1 MVDRSRLKPLD
12 NRTIKPQ
19 LPLLI
24 GCRLMTGWPPNTE
37 SMPSWPV
44 SQDISLSVDGGANF
58 LVTVATGLSGNTQ
71 SFVFT
76 PSSTLGK
83 SKTSRI
89 RVSARDQAGN
99 AGVDTSDGNFK
110 LK

>member
-1 MVDRSRLKPLD
+1 MAILELQNLKKYFATQKAVD
-12 NRTIKPQ
+12 
-19 LPLLI
+19 
-24 GCRLMTGWPPNTE
+24 
-37 SMPSWPV
+37 
-44 SQDISLSVDGGANF
+44 DISLSVDGGANF
-58 LVTVATGLSGNTQ
+58 LVTVATGLSGSTQ

-89 RVSARDQAGN
+89 RVIARDQAGN